1 MGTISNDPPAT
12 LIQDLKITTQNV
24 SLIFPSRKTER
35 KKSMFLSNIDK
46 VLNFPVET
54 VHFFPSH
61 EDFPPHVAAE
71 KLKTALS
78 ELLVPYDF
86 LAGRLRSNP
95 ETGRLEIDCNS
106 AGIGFAVASSDYA
119 LDDVGDLVYPNPAF
133 GQLICKSVD
142 SLEQDDQP
150 LCIVQVTSFKCGGF
164 AMGVVTNHVTFDG
177 LSFKIFLDNLAAVT
191 AGKPLAVTPCND
203 RLLLAAR
210 SPPCVT
216 FPHHELDKFHDSNPP
231 VIDATSEALDFKV
244 FRLTSDDIASLKEK
258 AKASAIGSHVS
269 DARITGFNVVTAL
282 VWHCKALSWD
292 NKESNL
298 DRVSTLLYAVNIR
311 PRLIPPLPMSYT
323 GNAVLTA
330 YARATCK
337 EIDEA
342 PFSRLV
348 ELVTEGAKR
357 MTDEYARSAIDWGD
371 IYQGFPNGEFLV
383 SSWWKLGF
391 DEVEYPWGRP
401 KYSCPV
407 VFQRKDII
415 LFFPDIDDNNGV
427 NVLVSLPSKEMSKF
441 KTLFHKYLA

>member
-1 MGTISNDPPAT
+1 MGTISNDPPPT

-164 AMGVVTNHVTFDG
+164 AMGIVTSHVTFDG
-177 LSFKIFLDNLAAVT
+177 LSFKIFLDNLAAV
-191 AGKPLAVTPCND
+191 AAEKPLAVTPCND

-210 SPPCVT
+210 SPPSVT
-216 FPHHELDKFHDSNPP
+216 FPHHELDKFQDSNPP

-244 FRLTSDDIASLKEK
+244 FRLTSEDIASLKEK

-357 MTDEYARSAIDWGD
+357 MTDEYARSAIDWGE